1 MCTSEEK
8 FFNPLSASEYRL
20 LDVLCM
26 LSKDNVATPTME
38 ELSRYAQ
45 SSEESIRRAL
55 RKLEQLELIKVE
67 RTKRNFGKYSFNRYF
82 MTSPSHKNVGSTVI
96 PPSHKNV
103 DLPFSPSHKFVG
115 STADYSNS
123 NSNNIENKTTSY
135 FMFGSEHKKKKEVI
149 VVSGWQDDD
158 ADLAGF
164 GLFDDEVP
172 ASQKKAPVSK
182 RSSKTRNQRPQEEWT
197 ALDVAA
203 EFSSRVY
210 QKLPGAVNIVNT
222 IKLQK
227 ILAKNRKQFD
237 LNPMIELEVMRL
249 FFEDHWFRTEGRKSP
264 HFIQGRFLKF
274 FTSHLSVAL
283 KNLGMHSD
291 LSMSE
296 EEAMSSRDAEVIYA
310 SDGTAFDNSMPGR
323 KDLQMYEEKLRKA
336 NYDEA
341 TIQSST
347 TLDS

>member
-8 FFNPLSASEYRL
+8 FYNPLSASEYRL

-26 LSKDNVATPTME
+26 LSKDNEATPTME
-38 ELSRYAQ
+38 ELSRYTQ

-55 RKLEQLELIKVE
+55 RKLEQLGLVKVV
-67 RTKRNFGKYSFNRYF
+67 RTKRNLGKYSFNRYVL
-82 MTSPSHKNVGSTVI
+82 TAPSHKNVGSTPVS
-96 PPSHKNV
+96 PSHKNV
-103 DLPFSPSHKFVG
+103 DLPAEPSHKNVG
-115 STADYSNS
+115 STADIDIANIT
-123 NSNNIENKTTSY
+123 NIENKTTSY
-135 FMFGSEHKKKKEVI
+135 FTFGSERKRTKEVV

-158 ADLAGF
+158 SNLAGF

-172 ASQKKAPVSK
+172 SSQKQPPASK
-182 RSSKTRNQRPQEEWT
+182 RSAKTRNQRPQQDWT

-203 EFSSRVY
+203 EFASRVY
-210 QKLPGAVNIVNT
+210 QKMPGAVNVVNT

-237 LNPMIELEVMRL
+237 LNPIIELEVMRL
-249 FFEDHWFRTEGRKSP
+249 FFEDHWFKTKAKSEP
-264 HFIQGRFLKF
+264 HFIQGKFLKF

-283 KNLGMHSD
+283 KNLGLHSD
-291 LSMSE
+291 LAITE
-296 EEAMSSRDAEVIYA
+296 EQAMSSRQAEFVYA

-323 KDLQMYEEKLRKA
+323 KDLQVYEEKLRKA
-336 NYDEA
+336 NESA
-341 TIQSST
+341 INKSKE